1 MIRVIRRLAA
11 SVLLAAAAACA
22 SAALA
27 TSLPSAL
34 PSPAVLADWERIDGS
49 YETPTE
55 QVRYALFVDPE
66 RPALYRITQYRV
78 SGRGGAPSAETV
90 IWNETPG
97 RHGPLRCFAEE
108 RSRTW
113 RTLWLV
119 PRSSWRDV
127 PPATPEFRGSMLR
140 AIEIYGRANQH
151 GHSSPPAS
159 PDPPRS

>member
-1 MIRVIRRLAA
+1 MIRVIRGLVA
-11 SVLLAAAAACA
+11 SVLLAVAAACA
-22 SAALA
+22 SALA

-34 PSPAVLADWERIDGS
+34 PAPNVLADWERVDGS
-49 YETPTE
+49 YEPPTE

-78 SGRGGAPSAETV
+78 SGRGGASSAETV

-97 RHGPLRCFAEE
+97 HREPLRCFAGE
-108 RSRTW
+108 RSRSW

-127 PPATPEFRGSMLR
+127 PPATPEYRGSMLR
-140 AIEIYGRANQH
+140 AIEIYSRANQH
-151 GHSSPPAS
+151 NHASPPAP
-159 PDPPRS
+159 PDRPRS